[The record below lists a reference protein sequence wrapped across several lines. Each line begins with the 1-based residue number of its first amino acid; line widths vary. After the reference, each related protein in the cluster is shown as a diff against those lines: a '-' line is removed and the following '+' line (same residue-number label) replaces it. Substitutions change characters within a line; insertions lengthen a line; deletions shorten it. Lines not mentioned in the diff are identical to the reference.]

1 MKTIVMKM
9 ILLGQGGRGRGR
21 GGWGGGGDDRA
32 RGGRRTGRGGG
43 AKTVD
48 KYASKQIEGKTTHIL
63 FHNNVLW

>member
-21 GGWGGGGDDRA
+21 GGWGGDDRA
-32 RGGRRTGRGGG
+32 GGG